1 MYYDGYYEGEVQHGR
16 TASLRMFDLGCDL
29 KNNKNENISSE
40 GSSILKVLE
49 MRKNLVQKEQKEGQ
63 CSWSVGSMKIEDG

>member
-29 KNNKNENISSE
+29 KNNENENISSE
-40 GSSILKVLE
+40 GSSILKGLE
-49 MRKNLVQKEQKEGQ
+49 MRNNLVQKEQKEGQ
-63 CSWSVGSMKIEDG
+63 YTWSVGSMKIEDG